1 MDATAHR
8 YLTRRRKKIFLNDV
22 PPLLFIRA
30 SLLAIILELDA
41 ASLTSEGLALVRARG
56 ATHSLTN
63 LWTVIFLCAAMK
75 RSAIWIDVE
84 ECEWKT
90 SISIILICE
99 SQFNINSSRFSSDAY
114 TIQYPMDFSHPSF
127 NGSFYFF
134 SLHFRF
140 ISFQILVSMCSV

>member
-8 YLTRRRKKIFLNDV
+8 YLTRRRKKFFLNDV

-63 LWTVIFLCAAMK
+63 L
-75 RSAIWIDVE
+75 
-84 ECEWKT
+84 
-90 SISIILICE
+90 
-99 SQFNINSSRFSSDAY
+99 
-114 TIQYPMDFSHPSF
+114 
-127 NGSFYFF
+127 
-134 SLHFRF
+134 
-140 ISFQILVSMCSV
+140 